1 MISSTYIE
9 FILIGL
15 GNLIKYPWTK
25 IAIFHKGW
33 YVVPNHQTKN
43 CDPLSY
49 TGDTYEVPTFAGSGP
64 WLETMMKI
72 MILLLTFI
80 GVVASLPLGDY
91 NVTFPCGN
99 PVNNQRC
106 RFPGEY
112 CDVIQ
117 SSCSPCN
124 EDICREQDSDP
135 SCRAFCYGWYPCI
148 IILIKEENW
157 IISKAHVTV
166 KYGDKVG
173 I

>member
-1 MISSTYIE
+1 MCNKYYLMISSIYMD

-15 GNLIKYPWTK
+15 GNLIIHRQNSYISQTK
-25 IAIFHKGW
+25 IRCRK
-33 YVVPNHQTKN
+33 PQTKN

-49 TGDTYEVPTFAGSGP
+49 TGDTYEVPTFAGAGP
-64 WLETMMKI
+64 RLETMMKI
-72 MILLLTFI
+72 MLLLLTFV

-99 PVNNQRC
+99 PVNHQRC

-117 SSCSPCN
+117 SSCLSCN

-148 IILIKEENW
+148 IILIKGEN
-157 IISKAHVTV
+157 
-166 KYGDKVG
+166 
-173 I
+173 